1 MDTIDRE
8 KAARVW
14 QRVRGENNA
23 MPTPSPVPQADF
35 AQMLTA
41 LIAEELVDATTYLHL
56 SRHFQGQHSAALRRM
71 YEQEQA
77 HSACLKG
84 IYTLITG
91 NRPNVRAVQ
100 PELSD
105 PETVLRRCYGREMR
119 SLAEYE
125 ARSSDPH
132 YGQVFARLA
141 QQEQEHCSKILELLG
156 SFKKK

>member
-14 QRVRGENNA
+14 QRVRGENA
-23 MPTPSPVPQADF
+23 AAPAPTPQADITHV
-35 AQMLTA
+35 LTA
-41 LIAEELVDATTYLHL
+41 LIAEEWTDAATYLHL

-77 HSACLKG
+77 HTACLKG

-91 NRPNVRAVQ
+91 NRPNVRAIQ

-119 SLAEYE
+119 CLAEYE
-125 ARSSDPH
+125 ARSNDPH

-156 SFKKK
+156 SLKKK